1 MRTQAGDASR
11 TETGGMG
18 ILATARTLAER
29 TPAQRNRYV
38 DLLRALSILVVVLGH
53 WTMAAVT
60 VRDGE
65 LVPGHVLVLAPWTHP
80 ITWLFQVMPVFFV
93 VGGYA
98 NALSWRSAQRR
109 DEAYGTW
116 LRARARR
123 LALPVVPLLL
133 VWFAA
138 GAVALAAGVD
148 WRTLRLASAVALV
161 PTWFLAAYILV
172 VAVAP
177 ATLVAWEKFRWWS
190 VVAGAATSGLVD
202 LVSLSTGS
210 LAFGFLNYLLV
221 WATVHQ
227 LGYAWRD
234 GALDGVP
241 RRAVLAVVG
250 LVGAVLLVALG
261 PYPVSM
267 VGVDTAT
274 VNNTYPTRITMLL
287 LGMFQAGV
295 VLLAEPLGRRLVS
308 GPRAWSAVVALNA
321 RIMTVYLWHV
331 TAMVGVIG
339 ISLLVDGWGLGVGP
353 LTATWWLTRPAWYV
367 VLAVVTASLVALLGR
382 FETPDVDPRPAPPWW
397 RPLFAVLGVC
407 AGLGALAVLGI
418 AAADGLHVWL
428 LVVPL
433 GSLVL
438 GGVAR
443 SPRWLRPR

>member
-1 MRTQAGDASR
+1 
-11 TETGGMG
+11 MG

-38 DLLRALSILVVVLGH
+38 DLLRAVSILVVVLGH

-65 LVPGHVLVLAPWTHP
+65 LVPGHVLVLASWTHP
-80 ITWLFQVMPVFFV
+80 LTWVFQVMPVFFL

-109 DEAYGTW
+109 DEDYGTW

-123 LALPVVPLLL
+123 LTLPVVPVLL

-138 GAVALAAGVD
+138 GAVALALGVD
-148 WRTLRLASAVALV
+148 WRTLRLASTVALV

-177 ATLVAWEKFRWWS
+177 ATLMAWERWRWWS
-190 VVAGAATSGLVD
+190 LLAGALAAGLVD

-210 LAFGFLNYLLV
+210 VAVGFANYLLV

-227 LGYAWRD
+227 LGYAWLD
-234 GALDGVP
+234 GDLRGVP
-241 RRAVLAVVG
+241 RQTALAVAG
-250 LVGAVLLVALG
+250 LVGAVLLVVVG

-274 VNNTYPTRITMLL
+274 VNNTYPTRVTLLL
-287 LGMFQAGV
+287 LGMFQTGV
-295 VLLAEPLGRRLVS
+295 VLLLEPLGRRLVA
-308 GPRAWSAVVALNA
+308 GAKAWAVVVAFNA

-331 TAMVGVIG
+331 TAMVAVIG
-339 ISLLVDGWGLGVGP
+339 VALLAGGRGLAVEP
-353 LTATWWLTRPAWYV
+353 LTAPWWLTRPVWYV
-367 VLAVVTASLVALLGR
+367 VLGTVTAGLVALLGR
-382 FETPDVDPRPAPPWW
+382 FETQDVDPRPAPPRW
-397 RPLFAVLGVC
+397 RPVVAVVGVC

-418 AAADGLHVWL
+418 ADADGLHGWL

-433 GSLVL
+433 ASLAL
-438 GGVAR
+438 GGVVR
-443 SPRWLRPR
+443 RPRILRRR

>member
-1 MRTQAGDASR
+1 
-11 TETGGMG
+11 MG

-29 TPAQRNRYV
+29 TPPQRNRYV
-38 DLLRALSILVVVLGH
+38 DLLRAVSILVVVLGH

-65 LVPGHVLVLAPWTHP
+65 LVAGHVLVLAAWTHP
-80 ITWLFQVMPVFFV
+80 FTWVFQVMPVFFL

-98 NALSWRSAQRR
+98 NAMSWRSAQRR
-109 DEAYGTW
+109 DETYGTW
-116 LRARARR
+116 LRARVRR
-123 LALPVVPLLL
+123 LTLPVVPVLL

-138 GAVALAAGVD
+138 GGVALAAGVG

-161 PTWFLAAYILV
+161 PTWFLAAYVLV

-177 ATLVAWEKFRWWS
+177 VTLLAWERWRWWS
-190 VVAGAATSGLVD
+190 FAAGAAASGLVD
-202 LVSLSTGS
+202 VVSLSTGS
-210 LAFGFLNYLLV
+210 LAVGFLNYLLV

-234 GALDGVP
+234 GALDGLP
-241 RRAVLAVVG
+241 RRAGLLVVG
-250 LVGAVLLVALG
+250 LAGVVLLVVLG

-274 VNNTYPTRITMLL
+274 VNNTYPTRVTLLL

-295 VLLAEPLGRRLVS
+295 VLLVEPAGRRLVD
-308 GPRAWSAVVALNA
+308 GARAWSVVVALNA
-321 RIMTVYLWHV
+321 RIMTLYLWHV

-339 ISLLVDGWGLGVGP
+339 IALLAGGRGLVVEP
-353 LTATWWLTRPAWYV
+353 LTAGWWLTRPLWYV
-367 VLAVVTASLVALLGR
+367 VLGTVTVGLVALLGR
-382 FETPDVDPRPAPPWW
+382 FETPDVDPRPAPPSW
-397 RPLFAVLGVC
+397 RPLAAVVGVC

-418 AAADGLHVWL
+418 ADADGLHWWL

-433 GSLVL
+433 AALGL
-438 GGVAR
+438 GGVVGPPAR
-443 SPRWLRPR
+443 LRRR

>member
-1 MRTQAGDASR
+1 
-11 TETGGMG
+11 MG

-38 DLLRALSILVVVLGH
+38 DLLRAVSILVVVLGH

-65 LVPGHVLVLAPWTHP
+65 LVPGHVLVLASWTHP
-80 ITWLFQVMPVFFV
+80 LTWVFQVMPVFFL

-109 DEAYGTW
+109 DEDYGTW
-116 LRARARR
+116 LRVRARR
-123 LALPVVPLLL
+123 LTLPVVPVLL

-138 GAVALAAGVD
+138 GAVALALGVD
-148 WRTLRLASAVALV
+148 WRTLRLASTVALV

-177 ATLVAWEKFRWWS
+177 ATLMAWERWRWWS
-190 VVAGAATSGLVD
+190 LLAGALAAGLVD

-210 LAFGFLNYLLV
+210 IAVGFANYLLV

-227 LGYAWRD
+227 LGYAWLD
-234 GALDGVP
+234 GDLRGVP
-241 RRAVLAVVG
+241 RQTALAVAG
-250 LVGAVLLVALG
+250 LVGAVLLVVVG

-274 VNNTYPTRITMLL
+274 VNNTYPTRVTLLL

-295 VLLAEPLGRRLVS
+295 VLLVEPLGHRLVA
-308 GPRAWSAVVALNA
+308 GARAWAVVVAFNA

-331 TAMVGVIG
+331 TAMVAVIG
-339 ISLLVDGWGLGVGP
+339 VALLAGGRGLAVEP
-353 LTATWWLTRPAWYV
+353 LTAPWWLTRPVWYV
-367 VLAVVTASLVALLGR
+367 VLGTVTAGLVALLGR
-382 FETPDVDPRPAPPWW
+382 FETQDVDPRPAPPRW
-397 RPLFAVLGVC
+397 RPVIAVVGVC

-418 AAADGLHVWL
+418 ADADGLHGWL

-433 GSLVL
+433 ASLAL
-438 GGVAR
+438 GGVVR
-443 SPRWLRPR
+443 LPRILRRR

>member
-1 MRTQAGDASR
+1 
-11 TETGGMG
+11 MG

-38 DLLRALSILVVVLGH
+38 DLLRAVSILVVVLGH

-65 LVPGHVLVLAPWTHP
+65 LVPGHVLVLASWTHP
-80 ITWLFQVMPVFFV
+80 LTWVFQVMPVFFL

-109 DEAYGTW
+109 DEDYGTW
-116 LRARARR
+116 LRSRARR
-123 LALPVVPLLL
+123 LTLPVVPVLL

-138 GAVALAAGVD
+138 GAVALALGVD
-148 WRTLRLASAVALV
+148 WRTLRLASTVALV

-177 ATLVAWEKFRWWS
+177 ATLMAWQRWRWWS
-190 VVAGAATSGLVD
+190 LLAGALAAGLVD

-210 LAFGFLNYLLV
+210 VAVGFANYLLV

-227 LGYAWRD
+227 LGYAWLD
-234 GALDGVP
+234 GDLRGVP
-241 RRAVLAVVG
+241 RQTALAVAG
-250 LVGAVLLVALG
+250 LVGAVLLVVVG

-274 VNNTYPTRITMLL
+274 VNNTYPTRVTLLL

-295 VLLAEPLGRRLVS
+295 VLLLEPLGRRLVA
-308 GPRAWSAVVALNA
+308 GARAWAVVVAFNA

-331 TAMVGVIG
+331 TAMVAVIG
-339 ISLLVDGWGLGVGP
+339 VALLAGGRGLAVEP
-353 LTATWWLTRPAWYV
+353 LTAPWWLTRPVWYV
-367 VLAVVTASLVALLGR
+367 VLGTVTAGLVALLGR
-382 FETPDVDPRPAPPWW
+382 FETQDVDPRPAPPRW
-397 RPLFAVLGVC
+397 RPVVAVVGVC

-418 AAADGLHVWL
+418 ADADGLHGWL

-433 GSLVL
+433 ASLAL
-438 GGVAR
+438 GGVVR
-443 SPRWLRPR
+443 RPRILRRR

>member
-1 MRTQAGDASR
+1 
-11 TETGGMG
+11 MG

-38 DLLRALSILVVVLGH
+38 DLLRAVSILVVVLGH

-65 LVPGHVLVLAPWTHP
+65 LVPGHVLVLASWTHP
-80 ITWLFQVMPVFFV
+80 LTWVFQVMPVFFL

-109 DEAYGTW
+109 DEDYGTW
-116 LRARARR
+116 LRVRARR
-123 LALPVVPLLL
+123 LTLPVVPVLL

-138 GAVALAAGVD
+138 GAVALALGVD
-148 WRTLRLASAVALV
+148 WRTLRLASTVALV

-177 ATLVAWEKFRWWS
+177 ATLMAWERWRWWS
-190 VVAGAATSGLVD
+190 LLAGALAAGLVD

-210 LAFGFLNYLLV
+210 IAVGFANYLLV

-227 LGYAWRD
+227 LGYAWLD
-234 GALDGVP
+234 GDLRGVP
-241 RRAVLAVVG
+241 RQTALAVSG
-250 LVGAVLLVALG
+250 LVGAVLLVVVG

-274 VNNTYPTRITMLL
+274 VNNTYPTRVTLLL

-295 VLLAEPLGRRLVS
+295 VLLVEPLGHRLVA
-308 GPRAWSAVVALNA
+308 GAKAWAVVVAFNA

-331 TAMVGVIG
+331 TAMVAVIG
-339 ISLLVDGWGLGVGP
+339 VALLAGGRGLAVEP
-353 LTATWWLTRPAWYV
+353 LTAPWWLTRPVWYV
-367 VLAVVTASLVALLGR
+367 VLGTVTAGLVALLGR
-382 FETPDVDPRPAPPWW
+382 FETQDVDPRPAPPRW
-397 RPLFAVLGVC
+397 RPVIAVVGVC
-407 AGLGALAVLGI
+407 AGLGALAVLGL
-418 AAADGLHVWL
+418 ADADGLHGWL

-433 GSLVL
+433 ASLAL
-438 GGVAR
+438 GGVVR
-443 SPRWLRPR
+443 LPRILRRR

>member
-1 MRTQAGDASR
+1 
-11 TETGGMG
+11 MG

-38 DLLRALSILVVVLGH
+38 DLLRAVSILVVVLGH

-65 LVPGHVLVLAPWTHP
+65 LVPGHVLVLASWTHP
-80 ITWLFQVMPVFFV
+80 LTWVFQVMPVFFL

-109 DEAYGTW
+109 DEDYGTW
-116 LRARARR
+116 LRVRARR
-123 LALPVVPLLL
+123 LTLPVVPVLL

-138 GAVALAAGVD
+138 GAVALALGVD
-148 WRTLRLASAVALV
+148 WQTLRLASTVALV

-177 ATLVAWEKFRWWS
+177 ATLMAWQRWRWWS
-190 VVAGAATSGLVD
+190 LLAGALAAGLVD

-210 LAFGFLNYLLV
+210 VAVGFANYLLV

-227 LGYAWRD
+227 LGYAWLD
-234 GALDGVP
+234 GDLRGVP
-241 RRAVLAVVG
+241 RQTALAVAG
-250 LVGAVLLVALG
+250 LVGAVLLVVVG

-274 VNNTYPTRITMLL
+274 VNNTYPTRVTLLL

-295 VLLAEPLGRRLVS
+295 VLLVEPLGHRLVA
-308 GPRAWSAVVALNA
+308 GARAWAVVVAFNA

-331 TAMVGVIG
+331 TAMVAVIG
-339 ISLLVDGWGLGVGP
+339 VALLAGGRGLAVEP
-353 LTATWWLTRPAWYV
+353 LTAPWWLTRPVWYV
-367 VLAVVTASLVALLGR
+367 VLGTVTAGLVALLGR
-382 FETPDVDPRPAPPWW
+382 FETQDVDPRPAPPRW
-397 RPLFAVLGVC
+397 RPVIAVVGVC

-418 AAADGLHVWL
+418 ADADGLHGWL

-433 GSLVL
+433 ASLAL
-438 GGVAR
+438 GGVVR
-443 SPRWLRPR
+443 LPRILRRR

>member
-1 MRTQAGDASR
+1 
-11 TETGGMG
+11 MG

-38 DLLRALSILVVVLGH
+38 DLLRAVSILVVVLGH

-65 LVPGHVLVLAPWTHP
+65 LVPGHVLVLAAWTHP
-80 ITWLFQVMPVFFV
+80 LTWLFQVMPVFFL

-98 NALSWRSAQRR
+98 NALSWRSALRR
-109 DEAYGTW
+109 DEDYGTW

-123 LALPVVPLLL
+123 LTLPVVPVLLI
-133 VWFAA
+133 WFAA
-138 GAVALAAGVD
+138 GAVALALGVD
-148 WRTLRLASAVALV
+148 WRTLRLASTVALV

-177 ATLVAWEKFRWWS
+177 ATLMAWERWRWWS
-190 VVAGAATSGLVD
+190 LLAGALAAGLVD

-210 LAFGFLNYLLV
+210 LAVGFANYLLV

-227 LGYAWRD
+227 LGYAW
-234 GALDGVP
+234 LDGDLHGV
-241 RRAVLAVVG
+241 RRQTALAVAG
-250 LVGAVLLVALG
+250 LVGAVLLVVVG

-274 VNNTYPTRITMLL
+274 VNNTYPTRVTLLL

-295 VLLAEPLGRRLVS
+295 VLLVEPLGHRLVA
-308 GPRAWSAVVALNA
+308 GAKAWAVVVAFNA

-331 TAMVGVIG
+331 TAMVAVIG
-339 ISLLVDGWGLGVGP
+339 VALLAGGRGLAVEP
-353 LTATWWLTRPAWYV
+353 LTAPWWLTRPVWYV
-367 VLAVVTASLVALLGR
+367 VLGTVTAGLVALLGR
-382 FETPDVDPRPAPPWW
+382 FETQDVDPRPAPPRW
-397 RPLFAVLGVC
+397 RPVVAVVGVC
-407 AGLGALAVLGI
+407 AGLGALAVVGI
-418 AAADGLHVWL
+418 ADADGLHGWL

-433 GSLVL
+433 ASLAL
-438 GGVAR
+438 GGVVR
-443 SPRWLRPR
+443 RPRILSRR

>member
-1 MRTQAGDASR
+1 
-11 TETGGMG
+11 MG

-38 DLLRALSILVVVLGH
+38 DLLRAVSILVVVLGH

-65 LVPGHVLVLAPWTHP
+65 LVPGHVLVLASWTHP
-80 ITWLFQVMPVFFV
+80 LTWVFQVMPVFFL

-109 DEAYGTW
+109 DEDYGTW
-116 LRARARR
+116 LRSRARR
-123 LALPVVPLLL
+123 LTLPVVPVLL

-138 GAVALAAGVD
+138 GAVALALGVD
-148 WRTLRLASAVALV
+148 WQTLRLASTVALV

-177 ATLVAWEKFRWWS
+177 ATLMAWERWRWWS
-190 VVAGAATSGLVD
+190 LLAGALAAGLVD

-210 LAFGFLNYLLV
+210 IAVGFANYLLV

-227 LGYAWRD
+227 LGYAWLD
-234 GALDGVP
+234 GDLRGVP
-241 RRAVLAVVG
+241 RQTALAVAG
-250 LVGAVLLVALG
+250 LVGAVLLVVVG

-274 VNNTYPTRITMLL
+274 VNNTYPTRVTLLL

-295 VLLAEPLGRRLVS
+295 VLLVEPLGHRLVA
-308 GPRAWSAVVALNA
+308 GARAWAVVVAFNA

-331 TAMVGVIG
+331 TAMVAVIG
-339 ISLLVDGWGLGVGP
+339 VALLAGGRGLAVEP
-353 LTATWWLTRPAWYV
+353 LTAPWWLTRPVWYV
-367 VLAVVTASLVALLGR
+367 VLGTVTAGLVALLGR
-382 FETPDVDPRPAPPWW
+382 FETQDVDPRPAPPRW
-397 RPLFAVLGVC
+397 RPVIAVVGVC

-418 AAADGLHVWL
+418 ADADGLHGWL

-433 GSLVL
+433 ASLAL
-438 GGVAR
+438 GGVVR
-443 SPRWLRPR
+443 LPRILRRR

>member
-1 MRTQAGDASR
+1 
-11 TETGGMG
+11 MG

-38 DLLRALSILVVVLGH
+38 DLLRAVSILVVVLGH

-65 LVPGHVLVLAPWTHP
+65 LVPGHVLVLASWTHP
-80 ITWLFQVMPVFFV
+80 LTWVFQVMPVFFL

-109 DEAYGTW
+109 DEDYGTW
-116 LRARARR
+116 LRVRARR
-123 LALPVVPLLL
+123 LTLPVVPVLL

-138 GAVALAAGVD
+138 GAVALALGVD
-148 WRTLRLASAVALV
+148 WRTLRLASTVALV

-177 ATLVAWEKFRWWS
+177 ATLMAWERWRWWS
-190 VVAGAATSGLVD
+190 LLAGALAAGLVD

-210 LAFGFLNYLLV
+210 IAVGFANYLLV

-227 LGYAWRD
+227 LGYAWLD
-234 GALDGVP
+234 GDLRGVP
-241 RRAVLAVVG
+241 RQTALAVSG
-250 LVGAVLLVALG
+250 LVGAVLLVVVG

-274 VNNTYPTRITMLL
+274 VNNTYPTRVTLLL

-295 VLLAEPLGRRLVS
+295 VLLVEPLGHRLVA
-308 GPRAWSAVVALNA
+308 GAKAWAVVVAFNA

-331 TAMVGVIG
+331 TAMVAVIG
-339 ISLLVDGWGLGVGP
+339 VALLAGGRGLAVEP
-353 LTATWWLTRPAWYV
+353 LTAPWWLTRPVWYV
-367 VLAVVTASLVALLGR
+367 VLGTVTAGLVALLGR
-382 FETPDVDPRPAPPWW
+382 FETQDVDPRPAPPRW
-397 RPLFAVLGVC
+397 RPVIAVVGVC

-418 AAADGLHVWL
+418 ADADGLHGWL

-433 GSLVL
+433 ASLAL
-438 GGVAR
+438 GGVVR
-443 SPRWLRPR
+443 LPRILRRR

>member
-1 MRTQAGDASR
+1 
-11 TETGGMG
+11 MG

-38 DLLRALSILVVVLGH
+38 DLLRAVSILVVVLGH

-65 LVPGHVLVLAPWTHP
+65 LVPGHVLVLASWTHP
-80 ITWLFQVMPVFFV
+80 LTWLFQVMPVFFL

-109 DEAYGTW
+109 DEDYGTW

-123 LALPVVPLLL
+123 LTLPVVPVLL

-138 GAVALAAGVD
+138 GAVALGLGVD
-148 WRTLRLASAVALV
+148 WRTLRLASTVALV

-177 ATLVAWEKFRWWS
+177 ATLMAWERWRWWS
-190 VVAGAATSGLVD
+190 LLAGALAAALVD

-210 LAFGFLNYLLV
+210 IAIGFVNYLLV

-227 LGYAWRD
+227 LGYAWLD
-234 GALDGVP
+234 GDLSGVP
-241 RRAVLAVVG
+241 RRTALAVAG
-250 LVGAVLLVALG
+250 LVGAVLLVVVG

-274 VNNTYPTRITMLL
+274 VNNTYPTRVTLLL

-295 VLLAEPLGRRLVS
+295 VLLVEPLGHRLVA
-308 GPRAWSAVVALNA
+308 GAKAWAAVVALNA
-321 RIMTVYLWHV
+321 RIMTLYLWHV
-331 TAMVGVIG
+331 TAMVAVIG
-339 ISLLVDGWGLGVGP
+339 VALLAGGRGLAVEP
-353 LTATWWLTRPAWYV
+353 LTTAWWLTRPVWYV
-367 VLAVVTASLVALLGR
+367 VLGAVTAGLVALLGR
-382 FETPDVDPRPAPPWW
+382 FETPDVDPRPAPPLW
-397 RPLFAVLGVC
+397 RPMVAVVGVC

-418 AAADGLHVWL
+418 ADADGLHGWL

-433 GSLVL
+433 ASLAL
-438 GGVAR
+438 GGVIR
-443 SPRWLRPR
+443 RPRILRRR

>member
-1 MRTQAGDASR
+1 
-11 TETGGMG
+11 MG

-38 DLLRALSILVVVLGH
+38 DLLRAVSILVVVVGH

-65 LVPGHVLVLAPWTHP
+65 LVPGHVLVLASWTHP
-80 ITWLFQVMPVFFV
+80 LTWVFQVMPVFFL

-109 DEAYGTW
+109 DEDYGTW
-116 LRARARR
+116 LRSRARR
-123 LALPVVPLLL
+123 LTLPVVPVLL

-138 GAVALAAGVD
+138 GAVALALGVD
-148 WRTLRLASAVALV
+148 WRTLRLASTVALV

-177 ATLVAWEKFRWWS
+177 ATLMAWQRWRWWS
-190 VVAGAATSGLVD
+190 LLAGALAAGLVD

-210 LAFGFLNYLLV
+210 VAVGFANYLLV

-227 LGYAWRD
+227 LGYAWLD
-234 GALDGVP
+234 GDLRGVP
-241 RRAVLAVVG
+241 RQTALAVAG
-250 LVGAVLLVALG
+250 LVGAVLLVVVG

-274 VNNTYPTRITMLL
+274 VNNTYPTRVTLLL

-295 VLLAEPLGRRLVS
+295 VLLLEPLGRRLVA
-308 GPRAWSAVVALNA
+308 GARAWAVVVAFNA

-331 TAMVGVIG
+331 TAMVAVIG
-339 ISLLVDGWGLGVGP
+339 VALLAGGRGLAVEP
-353 LTATWWLTRPAWYV
+353 LTAPWWLTRPVWYV
-367 VLAVVTASLVALLGR
+367 VLGTVTAGLVALLGR
-382 FETPDVDPRPAPPWW
+382 FETQDVDPRPAPPRW
-397 RPLFAVLGVC
+397 RPVVAVVGVC

-418 AAADGLHVWL
+418 ADADGLHGWL

-433 GSLVL
+433 ASLAL
-438 GGVAR
+438 GGVVR
-443 SPRWLRPR
+443 RPRILRRR

>member
-1 MRTQAGDASR
+1 
-11 TETGGMG
+11 MG

-38 DLLRALSILVVVLGH
+38 DLLRAVSILVVVLGH

-65 LVPGHVLVLAPWTHP
+65 LVPGHVLVLASWTHP
-80 ITWLFQVMPVFFV
+80 LTWVFQVMPVFFL

-109 DEAYGTW
+109 DEDYGTW

-123 LALPVVPLLL
+123 LTLPVVPVLL

-138 GAVALAAGVD
+138 GAVALGLGVD
-148 WRTLRLASAVALV
+148 WRTLRLASTVALV

-177 ATLVAWEKFRWWS
+177 ATLMAWERWRWWS
-190 VVAGAATSGLVD
+190 LLAGALAAALVD

-210 LAFGFLNYLLV
+210 IAVGFVNYLLV

-227 LGYAWRD
+227 LGYAWLD
-234 GALDGVP
+234 GDLSGVP
-241 RRAVLAVVG
+241 RRTALAVAG
-250 LVGAVLLVALG
+250 LVGAVLLVVVG

-274 VNNTYPTRITMLL
+274 VNNTYPTRVTLLL

-295 VLLAEPLGRRLVS
+295 VLLVEPLGHRLVA
-308 GPRAWSAVVALNA
+308 GAKAWAAVVALNA
-321 RIMTVYLWHV
+321 RIMTLYLWHV
-331 TAMVGVIG
+331 TAMVAVIG
-339 ISLLVDGWGLGVGP
+339 VALLAGGRGLAVEP
-353 LTATWWLTRPAWYV
+353 LTTAWWLTRPVWYV
-367 VLAVVTASLVALLGR
+367 VLGAVTAGLVALLGR
-382 FETPDVDPRPAPPWW
+382 FETPDVDPRPAPPRW
-397 RPLFAVLGVC
+397 RPMVAVVGVC

-418 AAADGLHVWL
+418 ADADGLHGWL

-433 GSLVL
+433 ASLAL
-438 GGVAR
+438 GGVIR
-443 SPRWLRPR
+443 RPRILRRR

>member
-1 MRTQAGDASR
+1 
-11 TETGGMG
+11 MG

-38 DLLRALSILVVVLGH
+38 DLLRAVSILVVVLGH

-65 LVPGHVLVLAPWTHP
+65 LVPGHVLVLASWTHP
-80 ITWLFQVMPVFFV
+80 LTWVFQVMPVFFL

-109 DEAYGTW
+109 DEDYGTW
-116 LRARARR
+116 LRVRARR
-123 LALPVVPLLL
+123 LTLPVVPVLL

-138 GAVALAAGVD
+138 GAVALALGVD
-148 WRTLRLASAVALV
+148 WQTLRLASTVALV

-177 ATLVAWEKFRWWS
+177 ATLMAWERWRWWS
-190 VVAGAATSGLVD
+190 LLAGALAAGLVD

-210 LAFGFLNYLLV
+210 IAVGFANYLLV

-227 LGYAWRD
+227 LGYAWLD
-234 GALDGVP
+234 GDLRGVP
-241 RRAVLAVVG
+241 RQTALAVAG
-250 LVGAVLLVALG
+250 LVGAVLLVVVG

-274 VNNTYPTRITMLL
+274 VNNTYPTRVTLLL

-295 VLLAEPLGRRLVS
+295 VLLVEPLGHRLVA
-308 GPRAWSAVVALNA
+308 GARAWAVVVAFNA

-331 TAMVGVIG
+331 TAMVAVIG
-339 ISLLVDGWGLGVGP
+339 VALLAGGRGLAVEP
-353 LTATWWLTRPAWYV
+353 LTAPWWLTRPVWYV
-367 VLAVVTASLVALLGR
+367 VLGTVTAGLVALLGR
-382 FETPDVDPRPAPPWW
+382 FETQDVDPRPAPPRW
-397 RPLFAVLGVC
+397 RPVIAVVGVC

-418 AAADGLHVWL
+418 ADADGLHGWL

-433 GSLVL
+433 ASLAL
-438 GGVAR
+438 GGVVR
-443 SPRWLRPR
+443 LPRILRRR

>member
-1 MRTQAGDASR
+1 
-11 TETGGMG
+11 MG

-29 TPAQRNRYV
+29 TPARRNRYV
-38 DLLRALSILVVVLGH
+38 DLLRAVSILVVVLGH

-65 LVPGHVLVLAPWTHP
+65 LVPGHVLVLASWTHP
-80 ITWLFQVMPVFFV
+80 LTWVFQVMPVFFL

-98 NALSWRSAQRR
+98 NALSWRSARRR
-109 DEAYGTW
+109 DEDYGTW

-123 LALPVVPLLL
+123 LTLPVVPVLL

-138 GAVALAAGVD
+138 GAVALALGVD
-148 WRTLRLASAVALV
+148 WRTLRLASTVALV

-177 ATLVAWEKFRWWS
+177 ATLMAWERWRWWS
-190 VVAGAATSGLVD
+190 LLAGALAGGLVD

-210 LAFGFLNYLLV
+210 IAVGFANYLLV

-227 LGYAWRD
+227 LGYAWLD
-234 GALDGVP
+234 GDLRGVP
-241 RRAVLAVVG
+241 RQTALAVAG
-250 LVGAVLLVALG
+250 LVGAVLLVVVG

-274 VNNTYPTRITMLL
+274 VNNTYPTRVTLLL

-295 VLLAEPLGRRLVS
+295 VLLVEPLGHRLVA
-308 GPRAWSAVVALNA
+308 GAKAWAVVVAFNA

-331 TAMVGVIG
+331 TAMVAVIG
-339 ISLLVDGWGLGVGP
+339 VALLAGGRGLAVEP
-353 LTATWWLTRPAWYV
+353 LTTSWWLTRPVWYV
-367 VLAVVTASLVALLGR
+367 VLGTVTGGLVALLGR
-382 FETPDVDPRPAPPWW
+382 FETQDVDPRPAPPLW
-397 RPLFAVLGVC
+397 RPVAAVVGVC

-418 AAADGLHVWL
+418 ADADGLHGWL

-433 GSLVL
+433 ASLAL
-438 GGVAR
+438 GGVVR
-443 SPRWLRPR
+443 RPRILRRR

>member
-1 MRTQAGDASR
+1 
-11 TETGGMG
+11 MG

-38 DLLRALSILVVVLGH
+38 DLLRAVSILVVVLGH

-65 LVPGHVLVLAPWTHP
+65 LVPGHVLVLASWTHP
-80 ITWLFQVMPVFFV
+80 LTWVFQVMPVFFL

-109 DEAYGTW
+109 DEDYGTW

-123 LALPVVPLLL
+123 LTLPVVPVLL

-138 GAVALAAGVD
+138 GAVALALGVD
-148 WRTLRLASAVALV
+148 WRTLRLASTVALV

-177 ATLVAWEKFRWWS
+177 ATLMAWERWRWWS
-190 VVAGAATSGLVD
+190 LLAGAIAAGLVD

-210 LAFGFLNYLLV
+210 VAVGFANYLLV

-227 LGYAWRD
+227 LGYAWLD
-234 GALDGVP
+234 GDLRGVP
-241 RRAVLAVVG
+241 RQTALAVAG
-250 LVGAVLLVALG
+250 LVGAVLLVVVG

-274 VNNTYPTRITMLL
+274 VNNTYPTRVTLLL
-287 LGMFQAGV
+287 LGMFQTGV
-295 VLLAEPLGRRLVS
+295 VLLLEPLGRRLVA
-308 GPRAWSAVVALNA
+308 GAKAWAVVVAFNA

-331 TAMVGVIG
+331 TAMVAVIG
-339 ISLLVDGWGLGVGP
+339 VALLAGGRGLAVEP
-353 LTATWWLTRPAWYV
+353 LTAPWWLTRPVWYV
-367 VLAVVTASLVALLGR
+367 VLGTVTAGLVALLGR
-382 FETPDVDPRPAPPWW
+382 FETQDVDPRPAPPRW
-397 RPLFAVLGVC
+397 RPVVAVVGVC

-418 AAADGLHVWL
+418 ADADGLHGWL

-433 GSLVL
+433 ASLAL
-438 GGVAR
+438 GGVVR
-443 SPRWLRPR
+443 RPRILRRR

>member
-1 MRTQAGDASR
+1 
-11 TETGGMG
+11 MG

-38 DLLRALSILVVVLGH
+38 DLLRAVSILVVVLGH

-65 LVPGHVLVLAPWTHP
+65 LVPGHVLVLASWTHP
-80 ITWLFQVMPVFFV
+80 LTWVFQVMPVFFL

-109 DEAYGTW
+109 DEDYGTW
-116 LRARARR
+116 LRSRARR
-123 LALPVVPLLL
+123 LTLPVVPVLL

-138 GAVALAAGVD
+138 GAVALALGVD
-148 WRTLRLASAVALV
+148 WRTLRLASTVALV

-177 ATLVAWEKFRWWS
+177 ATLMAWERWRWWS
-190 VVAGAATSGLVD
+190 LLAGAIAAGLVD

-210 LAFGFLNYLLV
+210 VAVGFANYLLV

-227 LGYAWRD
+227 LGYAWLD
-234 GALDGVP
+234 GDLRGVP
-241 RRAVLAVVG
+241 RQTALAVAG
-250 LVGAVLLVALG
+250 LVGAVLLVVVG

-274 VNNTYPTRITMLL
+274 VNNTYPTRVTLLL
-287 LGMFQAGV
+287 LGMFQTGV
-295 VLLAEPLGRRLVS
+295 VLLLEPLGRRLVA
-308 GPRAWSAVVALNA
+308 GARAWAVVVAFNA

-331 TAMVGVIG
+331 TAMVAVIG
-339 ISLLVDGWGLGVGP
+339 VALLAGGRGLAVEP
-353 LTATWWLTRPAWYV
+353 LTAPWWLTRPVWYV
-367 VLAVVTASLVALLGR
+367 VLGTVTAGLVALLGR
-382 FETPDVDPRPAPPWW
+382 FETQDVDPRPAPPRW
-397 RPLFAVLGVC
+397 RPVVAVVGVC

-418 AAADGLHVWL
+418 ADADGLHGWL

-433 GSLVL
+433 ASLAL
-438 GGVAR
+438 GGVVR
-443 SPRWLRPR
+443 RPRILRRR

>member
-1 MRTQAGDASR
+1 
-11 TETGGMG
+11 MG

-38 DLLRALSILVVVLGH
+38 DLLRAVSILVVVLGH

-65 LVPGHVLVLAPWTHP
+65 LVPGHVLVLASWTHP
-80 ITWLFQVMPVFFV
+80 LTWVFQVMPVFFL

-109 DEAYGTW
+109 DEDYGTW
-116 LRARARR
+116 LRSRARR
-123 LALPVVPLLL
+123 LTLPVVPVLL

-138 GAVALAAGVD
+138 GAVALALGVD
-148 WRTLRLASAVALV
+148 WRTLRLASTVALV

-177 ATLVAWEKFRWWS
+177 ATLMAWERWRWWS
-190 VVAGAATSGLVD
+190 LLAGAIAAGLVD

-210 LAFGFLNYLLV
+210 VAVGFANYLLV

-227 LGYAWRD
+227 LGYAWLD
-234 GALDGVP
+234 GDLRGVP
-241 RRAVLAVVG
+241 RQTALAVAG
-250 LVGAVLLVALG
+250 LVGAVLLVVVG

-274 VNNTYPTRITMLL
+274 VNNTYPTRVTLLL
-287 LGMFQAGV
+287 LGMFQTGV
-295 VLLAEPLGRRLVS
+295 VLLLEPLGRRLVA
-308 GPRAWSAVVALNA
+308 GAKAWAVVVAFNA

-331 TAMVGVIG
+331 TAMVAVIG
-339 ISLLVDGWGLGVGP
+339 VALLAGGRGLAVEP
-353 LTATWWLTRPAWYV
+353 LTAPWWLTRPVWYV
-367 VLAVVTASLVALLGR
+367 VLGTVTAGLVALLGR
-382 FETPDVDPRPAPPWW
+382 FETQDVDPRPAPPRW
-397 RPLFAVLGVC
+397 RPVVAVVGVC

-418 AAADGLHVWL
+418 ADADGLHGWL

-433 GSLVL
+433 ASLAL
-438 GGVAR
+438 GGVVR
-443 SPRWLRPR
+443 RPRILRRR